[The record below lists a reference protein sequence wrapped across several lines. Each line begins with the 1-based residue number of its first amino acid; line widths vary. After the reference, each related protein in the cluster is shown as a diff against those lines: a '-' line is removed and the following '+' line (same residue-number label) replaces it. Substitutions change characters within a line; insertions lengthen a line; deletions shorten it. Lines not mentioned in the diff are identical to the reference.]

1 MTDRRMYITGGIGSS
16 GFRERFTTD
25 YDLPN
30 STNYSETCASI
41 GVMMFGQ
48 RMAAITGDASYYDYV
63 EKALYNTVIAGINI
77 AGDRYFYVNPLE
89 VVPEFCTEH
98 TYMEHVKPVRQK
110 WFGVACC
117 PPNVGRT
124 LASLGQYI
132 YAEDEYGV
140 YINQF
145 ISSTADTEVRE
156 SRLKIKMNST
166 LLQDGKVQIEVQ
178 SSDQEI

>member
-1 MTDRRMYITGGIGSS
+1 MCSAMADLAGEDADSGLMEACSRIWENMTTRRMYITGGIGSS

-77 AGDRYFYVNPLE
+77 AGDR
-89 VVPEFCTEH
+89 
-98 TYMEHVKPVRQK
+98 
-110 WFGVACC
+110 
-117 PPNVGRT
+117 
-124 LASLGQYI
+124 
-132 YAEDEYGV
+132 
-140 YINQF
+140 
-145 ISSTADTEVRE
+145 
-156 SRLKIKMNST
+156 
-166 LLQDGKVQIEVQ
+166 
-178 SSDQEI
+178 